1 MSHYSDFVVLGKQ
14 EHNLLLTVPLAT
26 GLYNSGARRLVK
38 VSDISIITTRLEHQL
53 VLERS

>member
-26 GLYNSGARRLVK
+26 GLYNSGTRRLVK
-38 VSDISIITTRLEHQL
+38 VSDISIIKRLGHQL
-53 VLERS
+53 VLELS